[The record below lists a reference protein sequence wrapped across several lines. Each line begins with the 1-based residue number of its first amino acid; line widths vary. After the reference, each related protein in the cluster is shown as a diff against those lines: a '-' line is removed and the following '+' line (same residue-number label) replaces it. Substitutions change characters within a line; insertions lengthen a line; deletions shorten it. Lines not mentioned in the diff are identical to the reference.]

1 MLAKLEQW
9 DFGMWLTLP
18 RAGSEQERHLNTE
31 SKALCTLIL
40 SWLWEWEENMTAGL
54 KQEIQTKRGANNSQG
69 TKENL
74 PHRWMMWM
82 KLLTRPP
89 EREGGGGL
97 GGGNQCLPLLNGDVN
112 HLFQLEGFTGSEILC
127 RNKLFSTWTHIYY
140 TNYTIT
146 HIPLL
151 EWANTHA
158 F

>member
-1 MLAKLEQW
+1 MRLWHVVDITESRFRAGEASEHRVQG
-9 DFGMWLTLP
+9 FVYSHFILTL
-18 RAGSEQERHLNTE
+18 RVGRKHD
-31 SKALCTLIL
+31 
-40 SWLWEWEENMTAGL
+40 SWIKTGNSNQTRGKKQSRNKRKFSSQMNAVDEAPDKTTWEG
-54 KQEIQTKRGANNSQG
+54 R
-69 TKENL
+69 
-74 PHRWMMWM
+74 RW
-82 KLLTRPP
+82 
-89 EREGGGGL
+89 GF